1 MYMYMW
7 KLYHTENC
15 YTFSQVNKGQHKNVS
30 HCKLKCDKNSKKY
43 CSLLL
48 QNDMS
53 CRWVSLYQLLQESSM
68 KFQKNKKWNSAISV
82 CTTFAQ
88 YCVCVSH
95 TFIILD
101 KSPAS
106 ANSNTIT
113 SCGECNKKS
122 KIIWLLHDWVR
133 NNQIQKIVIWFS
145 TFFSLRLKL
154 KYNYLLFSCTASA
167 DLSCT
172 HFTLGKEQ

>member
-15 YTFSQVNKGQHKNVS
+15 FTFSQVNKGQHKNVS
-30 HCKLKCDKNSKKY
+30 HCKLKCDKNLKKY
-43 CSLLL
+43 CSPLL

-53 CRWVSLYQLLQESSM
+53 CRWESLYQLLQESSM

-82 CTTFAQ
+82 CITFAQ

-133 NNQIQKIVIWFS
+133 NNQIQK
-145 TFFSLRLKL
+145 L
-154 KYNYLLFSCTASA
+154 
-167 DLSCT
+167 
-172 HFTLGKEQ
+172 

>member
-1 MYMYMW
+1 MW

-15 YTFSQVNKGQHKNVS
+15 FTFSQVNKGQHKNVS
-30 HCKLKCDKNSKKY
+30 HCKLKCDKFEEI
-43 CSLLL
+43 LLFVIAKWHEL
-48 QNDMS
+48 Q
-53 CRWVSLYQLLQESSM
+53 VSILYQLLQESSM

-82 CTTFAQ
+82 CITFAQ

>member
-1 MYMYMW
+1 MKASIKM
-7 KLYHTENC
+7 
-15 YTFSQVNKGQHKNVS
+15 FSIANLS
-30 HCKLKCDKNSKKY
+30 FSDKNLKKY

-48 QNDMS
+48 QNDAS
-53 CRWVSLYQLLQESSM
+53 CKWTSLYQLLQESSM

-82 CTTFAQ
+82 CITFAQ

-113 SCGECNKKS
+113 SCEECNKKS
-122 KIIWLLHDWVR
+122 KIIWLLHD
-133 NNQIQKIVIWFS
+133 
-145 TFFSLRLKL
+145 
-154 KYNYLLFSCTASA
+154 
-167 DLSCT
+167 
-172 HFTLGKEQ
+172 